1 MLTIRSANAGMT
13 RVCAA
18 LLLACAS
25 ARAATAV
32 DNAGTAAN
40 ASTTASVAAA
50 DGAATAAFSLE
61 PVVITATRVPA
72 ASADLP
78 MSIDLIGRQQIREG
92 QLLVNL
98 SEPLIGVPGVNAQN
112 RQNYAQDLQI
122 SVRGFGARSSF
133 GVRGVR
139 LYADGIPG
147 TMPDGQGQFSNFDLG
162 SADRVE
168 ILRGPFS
175 ALYGNSSGG
184 VISIFT
190 QDAPPGTRVDA
201 TAEYGSFDTQRYA
214 LEVMR
219 GAPGALN
226 LVVDAYHFATDGYR
240 DHSAAER
247 SVFNAKVDWRLDDS
261 SSLTLIANAIDLPN
275 AQDPLGLTSAQLASD
290 REQAGANAIAYNT
303 RKSVQQE
310 QLGAHYE
317 RTLSATDQLSA
328 MLYGGGRDTT
338 QYQAIPKATEGSP
351 TNPGGVIAL
360 VHGYYGADV
369 HLTDQRRVADTPLQI
384 TVGASYDDLTEGRRG
399 YLNFIGNELGI
410 EGALRKDE
418 TNTVYDLDEY
428 LQLQWDPA
436 QRWRLEAGVR
446 NSVVE
451 VASDDHLIE
460 AGAPS
465 ESGVR
470 YGSVNPVAGLTY
482 RAAAHLDLYGSYGK
496 GFETPTLDELA
507 YRSTNGSLPGLN
519 FALKTARSDNYELGL
534 KAGTTSMRATLAGFY
549 IHTEDELA
557 VQSDAAGRSVYQNIP
572 ATQRR
577 GVEAEFQSD
586 WGHGFSSQLAYTYI
600 QALTLQSYTT
610 CIVVPCVPVEV
621 GAGHRIPAVP
631 ADTLYAG
638 LTWRRAPHDFW
649 VTLEG
654 IGRAQLYANDLDS
667 QAAAGYW
674 LANLQ
679 AGIEQQRS
687 LWDFTESLRLDN
699 IGNRSYVGSVI
710 VNETNM
716 RYYEPEPGR
725 TVYLMVT
732 VSHR

>member
-1 MLTIRSANAGMT
+1 MPTIRTAGAAA
-13 RVCAA
+13 VSAA
-18 LLLACAS
+18 LMLVCAS
-25 ARAATAV
+25 ARAATTA
-32 DNAGTAAN
+32 DNAAAPVAAGTAA
-40 ASTTASVAAA
+40 TAATV
-50 DGAATAAFSLE
+50 DGAVSAAFSLE
-61 PVVITATRVPA
+61 PVVITATRVPTS
-72 ASADLP
+72 SADLP
-78 MSIDLIGRQQIREG
+78 MSIDLIGQQQIREG

-162 SADRVE
+162 SAGRVE
-168 ILRGPFS
+168 VLRGPFS

-190 QDAPPGTRVDA
+190 QDAPQGTRVDA
-201 TAEYGSFDTQRYA
+201 TAEYGSFDMQRYA
-214 LEVMR
+214 LELMHAA
-219 GAPGALN
+219 GPLN
-226 LVVDAYHFATDGYR
+226 LVVDGYHFSTDGYR

-247 SVFNAKVDWRLDDS
+247 SVFNAKAAWRLDDAS
-261 SSLTLIANAIDLPN
+261 TLTLIANAIDMPS
-275 AQDPLGLTSAQLASD
+275 AQDPLGVTRAQLAGD
-290 REQAGANAIAYNT
+290 REQAGTNAIAYNT

-310 QLGAHYE
+310 QIGAHYE
-317 RTLSATDQLSA
+317 RTLSENDQLSA
-328 MLYGGGRDTT
+328 MIYGGGRDTT
-338 QYQAIPKATEGSP
+338 QYQAIPKSTEGSP

-369 HLTDQRRVADTPLQI
+369 HLTDERRVADTPLQI
-384 TVGASYDDLTEGRRG
+384 TAGASYDDLTEGRRG
-399 YLNFIGNELGI
+399 YLNFIGDELGV
-410 EGALRKDE
+410 EGDLRRDQ

-428 LQLQWDPA
+428 LQLQWDPSR
-436 QRWRLEAGVR
+436 RWRLEAGVR
-446 NSVVE
+446 NSVVD

-460 AGAPS
+460 AGAPT

-470 YGSVNPVAGLTY
+470 YDSTNPVAGLTY
-482 RAAAHLDLYGSYGK
+482 RAGSHLDLYGSYGK

-519 FALKTARSDNYELGL
+519 FALKAARSDNYELGL
-534 KAGTTSMRATLAGFY
+534 KAGTTSMRGTLAGFY
-549 IHTEDELA
+549 IHTDDELA
-557 VQSDAAGRSVYQNIP
+557 IQSDAAGRSVYQNIP
-572 ATQRR
+572 STQRR
-577 GVEAEFQSD
+577 GVEAELQSD
-586 WGHGFSSQLAYTYI
+586 WGHGLSSQLAYTYI

-631 ADTLYAG
+631 ADSLYAG

-649 VTLEG
+649 VTLEA
-654 IGRAQLYANDLDS
+654 IGRAQLYANDLDI
-667 QAAAGYW
+667 QAASGYW

-679 AGIEQQRS
+679 AGLEQQRPE
-687 LWDFTESLRLDN
+687 WDFTESLRLDN

-716 RYYEPEPGR
+716 RYFEPEPGR
-725 TVYLMVT
+725 TVYLMLT
-732 VSHR
+732 VSRR

>member
-1 MLTIRSANAGMT
+1 MPTIRSANPRMT
-13 RVCAA
+13 AVCAA
-18 LLLACAS
+18 LLLAWAS
-25 ARAATAV
+25 ARAATA
-32 DNAGTAAN
+32 DDSAGT
-40 ASTTASVAAA
+40 SAAA
-50 DGAATAAFSLE
+50 EGATTAAFSLE

-98 SEPLIGVPGVNAQN
+98 SEPLLAVPGVNAQS

-168 ILRGPFS
+168 VLRGPFS

-201 TAEYGSFDTQRYA
+201 TAEYGSFQTQRYA

-219 GAPGALN
+219 GDPGALN
-226 LVVDAYHFATDGYR
+226 LVVDAYQFATGGYR

-247 SVFNAKVDWRLDDS
+247 TVFNAKATWRLDDA
-261 SSLTLIANAIDLPN
+261 SSLTLIANAIDMPN
-275 AQDPLGLTSAQLASD
+275 ARDPLGLTSAQLEGD
-290 REQAGANAIAYNT
+290 RDQAGANAIAYNT
-303 RKSVQQE
+303 RKSVRQE
-310 QLGAHYE
+310 QVGAHYE
-317 RTLSATDQLSA
+317 RTLGANDQLSA
-328 MLYGGGRDTT
+328 MVYGGGRDTA
-338 QYQAIPKATEGSP
+338 QFQAIPKSTEGSP

-360 VHGYYGADV
+360 VHGYYGVDV
-369 HLTDQRRVADTPLQI
+369 HLTDQRRIADTALQI
-384 TVGASYDDLTEGRRG
+384 TAGASYDDLTEGRRG

-436 QRWRLEAGVR
+436 QRWRLVAGVR

-451 VASDDHLIE
+451 VASEDHLIE

-470 YGSVNPVAGLTY
+470 YGNVNPVAGLTY
-482 RAAAHLDLYGSYGK
+482 RAGAHLDLYGSSGK

-519 FALKTARSDNYELGL
+519 FALKSARSDNYELGL

-586 WGHGFSSQLAYTYI
+586 WGHGLSSQLAYTYI
-600 QALTLQSYTT
+600 QALTLQSYST

-638 LTWRRAPHDFW
+638 LTWRRAPHDCW
-649 VTLEG
+649 ITLEG

-674 LANLQ
+674 LANLH

-687 LWDFTESLRLDN
+687 VWDVTESLRLDN
-699 IGNRSYVGSVI
+699 IGNRSYVGSLI

>member
-1 MLTIRSANAGMT
+1 MPTIRSVAAAMTALSAAMALANA
-13 RVCAA
+13 AA
-18 LLLACAS
+18 A
-25 ARAATAV
+25 
-32 DNAGTAAN
+32 D
-40 ASTTASVAAA
+40 TTVSVAAAA
-50 DGAATAAFSLE
+50 DGAAPAAFSLE
-61 PVVITATRVPA
+61 PIVVTATRVPA

-98 SEPLIGVPGVNAQN
+98 SEPLIAVPGVNAQN

-168 ILRGPFS
+168 VLRGPFS

-214 LEVMR
+214 LEGML
-219 GAPGALN
+219 GPPGALN
-226 LVVDAYHFATDGYR
+226 LVADAYHFATDGYR

-247 SVFNAKVDWRLDDS
+247 SVFNAKAAWRLDDS

-290 REQAGANAIAYNT
+290 RQQAGTNAIAYHT

-317 RTLSATDQLSA
+317 RTLGENDQLSA

-338 QYQAIPKATEGSP
+338 QYQAIPKASEGSP
-351 TNPGGVIAL
+351 TNPGGIIAL
-360 VHGYYGADV
+360 VHGYWGADV

-384 TVGASYDDLTEGRRG
+384 TAGASYDDLDEGRRG
-399 YLNFIGNELGI
+399 YLNFIGNELGVV
-410 EGALRKDE
+410 GALRKDE

-428 LQLQWDPA
+428 LQLQWDPG

-446 NSVVE
+446 NSVVDI
-451 VASDDHLIE
+451 ASDDHLIE
-460 AGAPS
+460 AGAPGK
-465 ESGVR
+465 SGVR
-470 YGSVNPVAGLTY
+470 YGTVNPVAGLTY
-482 RAAAHLDLYGSYGK
+482 RAGSHLDLYGSYGK

-507 YRSTNGSLPGLN
+507 YRSTDGSLPGLN

-534 KAGTTSMRATLAGFY
+534 KAGTARMRATLAGFY

-557 VQSDAAGRSVYQNIP
+557 VQSNAAGRSVYQNIP

-577 GVEAEFQSD
+577 GAEAEFQSD

-610 CIVVPCVPVEV
+610 CIVVPCVPVV
-621 GAGHRIPAVP
+621 VSAGHRIPAVP

-638 LTWRRAPHDFW
+638 VTWRRAPQDFW
-649 VTLEG
+649 ITLET
-654 IGRAQLYANDLDS
+654 IGRAQLYANDLNS
-667 QAAAGYW
+667 QAASGYW

-679 AGIEQQRS
+679 TGIEQQRS
-687 LWDFTESLRLDN
+687 LWHFTESLRLDN
-699 IGNRSYVGSVI
+699 LGNRSYVGSVI
-710 VNETNM
+710 VNETNS
-716 RYYEPEPGR
+716 RYFEPEPGR

>member
-1 MLTIRSANAGMT
+1 MLTTRSTGAAATAVG
-13 RVCAA
+13 AA
-18 LLLACAS
+18 LLLAAAS

-32 DNAGTAAN
+32 DNQAP
-40 ASTTASVAAA
+40 AAA
-50 DGAATAAFSLE
+50 SDIAATPAFTLE

-162 SADRVE
+162 SADRIEV
-168 ILRGPFS
+168 LRGPFS

-190 QDAPPGTRVDA
+190 QDAPPGARVDA
-201 TAEYGSFDTQRYA
+201 TAEYGSFDAQRYA

-219 GAPGALN
+219 GVPGGLN
-226 LVVDAYHFATDGYR
+226 LVADAYHFATDGYR

-247 SVFNAKVDWRLDDS
+247 TVFNAKAGWRLDDS
-261 SSLTLIANAIDLPN
+261 SSLTLIANAIDLPH
-275 AQDPLGLTSAQLASD
+275 AQDPLGLTAAQLASD
-290 REQAGANAIAYNT
+290 REQAGTNAIAYNT

-310 QLGAHYE
+310 QVGAHYE
-317 RTLSATDQLSA
+317 RTLSANDQLSA

-338 QYQAIPKATEGSP
+338 QFQAIPKSTEGAP
-351 TNPGGVIAL
+351 TNPGGVIVL
-360 VHGYYGADV
+360 VHGYYGVDV
-369 HLTDQRRVADTPLQI
+369 HLTDQRRVGGTPLQV
-384 TVGASYDDLTEGRRG
+384 TAGVSYDDLTEGRRG
-399 YLNFIGNELGI
+399 YLNFIGNELGVQ
-410 EGALRKDE
+410 GALRKDQ

-428 LQLQWDPA
+428 LQLQWDPG

-446 NSVVE
+446 NSVVD

-470 YGSVNPVAGLTY
+470 YDSVNPVAGLTY
-482 RAAAHLDLYGSYGK
+482 RAAPHLDLYGSYGK

-519 FALKTARSDNYELGL
+519 FAL
-534 KAGTTSMRATLAGFY
+534 
-549 IHTEDELA
+549 
-557 VQSDAAGRSVYQNIP
+557 QGR
-572 ATQRR
+572 TQR
-577 GVEAEFQSD
+577 
-586 WGHGFSSQLAYTYI
+586 QLRNWA
-600 QALTLQSYTT
+600 QGRHEQPARH
-610 CIVVPCVPVEV
+610 V
-621 GAGHRIPAVP
+621 GRI
-631 ADTLYAG
+631 LYPY
-638 LTWRRAPHDFW
+638 RR
-649 VTLEG
+649 
-654 IGRAQLYANDLDS
+654 
-667 QAAAGYW
+667 
-674 LANLQ
+674 
-679 AGIEQQRS
+679 
-687 LWDFTESLRLDN
+687 
-699 IGNRSYVGSVI
+699 
-710 VNETNM
+710 
-716 RYYEPEPGR
+716 
-725 TVYLMVT
+725 
-732 VSHR
+732 

>member
-1 MLTIRSANAGMT
+1 MLTTRSGGAAVTALG
-13 RVCAA
+13 AA
-18 LLLACAS
+18 LLLGCAS
-25 ARAATAV
+25 ARAA
-32 DNAGTAAN
+32 NAADSAAPAAATDTAA
-40 ASTTASVAAA
+40 TAT
-50 DGAATAAFSLE
+50 ATAAFSLE
-61 PVVITATRVPA
+61 PVVITATRVA
-72 ASADLP
+72 EASADLP
-78 MSIDLIGRQQIREG
+78 MSIDLVGRQQIREG
-92 QLLVNL
+92 QLQVNL
-98 SEPLIGVPGVNAQN
+98 SEPLIAVPGVNVQT

-122 SVRGFGARSSF
+122 SVRGFGARSQF

-147 TMPDGQGQFSNFDLG
+147 TMPDGQGQFSNIDLG

-190 QDAPPGTRVDA
+190 QDAAPGARVDA
-201 TAEYGSFDTQRYA
+201 TAEYGSFYTQRYA
-214 LEVMR
+214 LELMR
-219 GAPGALN
+219 GEPGPLN
-226 LVVDAYHFATDGYR
+226 LVMDAYQFATGGYR
-240 DHSAAER
+240 DHSAAQR
-247 SVFNAKVDWRLDDS
+247 SVFNSKAVWALDDAS
-261 SSLTLIANAIDLPN
+261 TLTLIANAINMPN
-275 AQDPLGLTSAQLASD
+275 AQDPLGLTAAQLASD

-310 QLGAHYE
+310 QVGAHYE
-317 RTLSATDQLSA
+317 RTLSATDQFSA

-338 QYQAIPKATEGSP
+338 QFQAIPKANEGAA

-360 VHGYYGADV
+360 VHGYYGVDA
-369 HLTDQRRVADTPLQI
+369 HLTDQRRVAGTPLQI
-384 TVGASYDDLTEGRRG
+384 TAGVSYDDLTEGRRG
-399 YLNFIGNELGI
+399 YLNFVGNELGI
-410 EGALRKDE
+410 EGALRKDQ

-428 LQLQWDPA
+428 LQLQWDPGP
-436 QRWRLEAGVR
+436 RWRFVAGVR
-446 NSVVE
+446 NSVVD
-451 VASDDHLIE
+451 VASDDHLVE
-460 AGAPS
+460 AGVPG

-470 YGSVNPVAGLTY
+470 YDSVNPVAGLTY
-482 RAAAHLDLYGSYGK
+482 RVGSHLDLYGSYGK

-507 YRSTNGSLPGLN
+507 YRSTDGSLPGLN
-519 FALKTARSDNYELGL
+519 FGLKAARSDNYELGL
-534 KAGTTSMRATLAGFY
+534 KAGTGSMRATLAGFY
-549 IHTEDELA
+549 IHTDDELA
-557 VQSDAAGRSVYQNIP
+557 VRSNAAGRSVYQNIP

-600 QALTLQSYTT
+600 QALTLQSYAT

-621 GAGHRIPAVP
+621 SAGHRIPAVP
-631 ADTLYAG
+631 ADSLSAG
-638 LTWRRAPHDFW
+638 LTWRRAPQDFW
-649 VTLEG
+649 ITLEA

-667 QAAAGYW
+667 QAASGYW

-679 AGIEQQRS
+679 AGIEQQQS
-687 LWDFTESLRLDN
+687 LWHFTESLRLDN

-710 VNETNM
+710 VNETNT
-716 RYYEPEPGR
+716 RYFEPEPGR

>member
-1 MLTIRSANAGMT
+1 MLTTRSAGAAATAVG
-13 RVCAA
+13 AA

-25 ARAATAV
+25 ARAANVA
-32 DNAGTAAN
+32 DNAAP
-40 ASTTASVAAA
+40 AAA
-50 DGAATAAFSLE
+50 SDTAATAAFSLE

-78 MSIDLIGRQQIREG
+78 MSIDLVSRQQIREG

-98 SEPLIGVPGVNAQN
+98 SEPLLGIPGVNAQS

-190 QDAPPGTRVDA
+190 QDASPGTRVDA
-201 TAEYGSFDTQRYA
+201 TAEYGSFYSQRYA
-214 LEVMR
+214 LELMR
-219 GAPGALN
+219 GAPGPLN
-226 LVVDAYHFATDGYR
+226 LVVDAYQFATGGYR
-240 DHSAAER
+240 DHSAAKR
-247 SVFNAKVDWRLDDS
+247 SVFNAKAVWGLDDS
-261 SSLTLIANAIDLPN
+261 STLTLIANAINLPN
-275 AQDPLGLTSAQLASD
+275 AQDPLGLTAAQLASD

-310 QLGAHYE
+310 QVGAHYE

-338 QYQAIPKATEGSP
+338 QFQAIPKTTEGAA

-369 HLTDQRRVADTPLQI
+369 HLTDQRRVAGTPLQI
-384 TVGASYDDLTEGRRG
+384 TAGASYDDLTEGRRG
-399 YLNFIGNELGI
+399 YLNFVGNELGI
-410 EGALRKDE
+410 EGALRKDQ

-428 LQLQWDPA
+428 LQLQWDPG
-436 QRWRLEAGVR
+436 QRWRLVAGVR
-446 NSVVE
+446 NSVVD

-470 YGSVNPVAGLTY
+470 YDSVNPVAGLTY
-482 RAAAHLDLYGSYGK
+482 RAGSHLDLYGSFGK

-507 YRSTNGSLPGLN
+507 YRSTDGSLPGLN
-519 FALKTARSDNYELGL
+519 FALKAARSDNYELGL
-534 KAGTTSMRATLAGFY
+534 KAGTSSMRATLAGFY
-549 IHTEDELA
+549 IHTDDELA
-557 VQSDAAGRSVYQNIP
+557 VQSNAAGRSVYQNIP

-577 GVEAEFQSD
+577 GLEAEFQSD

-600 QALTLQSYTT
+600 QALTLRSYET

-631 ADTLYAG
+631 ADSLYAG

-649 VTLEG
+649 VTLEA

-667 QAAAGYW
+667 QAASGYW
-674 LANLQ
+674 LANLR
-679 AGIEQQRS
+679 AGIEQQQS
-687 LWDFTESLRLDN
+687 LWHFTESLRLDN

-710 VNETNM
+710 VNETNT
-716 RYYEPEPGR
+716 RYFEPEPGR
-725 TVYLMVT
+725 AVYLMVT

>member
-1 MLTIRSANAGMT
+1 MPTIRTAAAAVAAVSAVLML
-13 RVCAA
+13 VCANV
-18 LLLACAS
+18 
-25 ARAATAV
+25 RAASAV
-32 DNAGTAAN
+32 DNAGTP
-40 ASTTASVAAA
+40 AS
-50 DGAATAAFSLE
+50 AATQDSASSAAFSLD
-61 PVVITATRVPA
+61 PVVITATRVPTS
-72 ASADLP
+72 SADLP
-78 MSIDLIGRQQIREG
+78 MSIDLIGQQQIRRG

-98 SEPLIGVPGVNAQN
+98 SEPLIGVPGVNAES

-168 ILRGPFS
+168 VLRGPFS

-190 QDAPPGTRVDA
+190 QDAPPGTRVDT
-201 TAEYGSFDTQRYA
+201 TAEYGSFETQRYA

-219 GAPGALN
+219 GAPGPLN
-226 LVVDAYHFATDGYR
+226 LVVDAYQFATGGYR

-247 SVFNAKVDWRLDDS
+247 TVFNSKAAWQLDDA
-261 SSLTLIANAIDLPN
+261 SSLTLIANAINMPS
-275 AQDPLGLTSAQLASD
+275 AQDPLGLTRAQLASD
-290 REQAGANAIAYNT
+290 REQAGTNAIAYNT

-310 QLGAHYE
+310 QVGAHYE
-317 RTLSATDQLSA
+317 RTLSANDQLSA
-328 MLYGGGRDTT
+328 MIYGGGRDTA
-338 QYQAIPKATEGSP
+338 QFQAIPKSTEGAA

-369 HLTDQRRVADTPLQI
+369 HLTDERRVADTPLQI
-384 TVGASYDDLTEGRRG
+384 TAGASYDDLTEGRRG
-399 YLNFIGNELGI
+399 YLNFIGDELGI
-410 EGALRKDE
+410 EGQLRRDQ

-428 LQLQWDPA
+428 LQLQWDPS

-446 NSVVE
+446 NSVVD

-460 AGAPS
+460 IGAPPH
-465 ESGVR
+465 SGVR
-470 YGSVNPVAGLTY
+470 YDSTNPVAGLTY
-482 RAAAHLDLYGSYGK
+482 RAASYLDLYGSYGK

-519 FALKTARSDNYELGL
+519 FALKDARSDNYELGL

-557 VQSDAAGRSVYQNIP
+557 IQSDAAGRSVYQNIP

-600 QALTLQSYTT
+600 QALTLQAYTT
-610 CIVVPCVPVEV
+610 CVVVPCVPEEV
-621 GAGHRIPAVP
+621 SAGHRIPAVP
-631 ADTLYAG
+631 ADSLYAA

-649 VTLEG
+649 VTLEA
-654 IGRAQLYANDLDS
+654 IGRAQLYANDFDT
-667 QAAAGYW
+667 QAASGYW

-679 AGIEQQRS
+679 AGLEQQRS
-687 LWDFTESLRLDN
+687 AWDVTESLRLDN

-716 RYYEPEPGR
+716 RYFEPEPGR
-725 TVYLMVT
+725 TVYLTVT

>member
-1 MLTIRSANAGMT
+1 
-13 RVCAA
+13 
-18 LLLACAS
+18 
-25 ARAATAV
+25 
-32 DNAGTAAN
+32 
-40 ASTTASVAAA
+40 
-50 DGAATAAFSLE
+50 
-61 PVVITATRVPA
+61 VVITATRVPA
-72 ASADLP
+72 SSADLP
-78 MSIDLIGRQQIREG
+78 MSIDLVSRQQIREG

-98 SEPLIGVPGVNAQN
+98 SEPLLGIPGVNAQS

-139 LYADGIPG
+139 LYADGVPG

-201 TAEYGSFDTQRYA
+201 TAEYGSFYTQRYA
-214 LEVMR
+214 LELMR
-219 GAPGALN
+219 GAPGPLN
-226 LVVDAYHFATDGYR
+226 VVVDAYQFATGGYR
-240 DHSAAER
+240 DHSAAQR
-247 SVFNAKVDWRLDDS
+247 SVFNAKAVWALDDAS
-261 SSLTLIANAIDLPN
+261 TLTLIANAINMPN
-275 AQDPLGLTSAQLASD
+275 AQDPLGLTAAQLASD

-310 QLGAHYE
+310 QVGAHYE

-338 QYQAIPKATEGSP
+338 QFQAIPKANEGAA

-360 VHGYYGADV
+360 VHGYYGVDV
-369 HLTDQRRVADTPLQI
+369 HLTDQRRVAGTPLQI
-384 TVGASYDDLTEGRRG
+384 TAGVSYDDLTEGRRG
-399 YLNFIGNELGI
+399 YLNFVGNELGI
-410 EGALRKDE
+410 EGALRKDQ

-428 LQLQWDPA
+428 LQLQWDPG
-436 QRWRLEAGVR
+436 QRWRLVAGVR
-446 NSVVE
+446 NSVVD

-470 YGSVNPVAGLTY
+470 YDSVNPVAGLTF
-482 RAAAHLDLYGSYGK
+482 RAGSHLDLYGSYGK

-507 YRSTNGSLPGLN
+507 YRSTDGSLPGLN
-519 FALKTARSDNYELGL
+519 FGLKAARSDNYELGL
-534 KAGTTSMRATLAGFY
+534 KAGTGSMRGTLAGFY
-549 IHTEDELA
+549 IHTDDELA
-557 VQSDAAGRSVYQNIP
+557 VQSNAAGRSVYQNIP

-600 QALTLQSYTT
+600 QALTLQSYET

-621 GAGHRIPAVP
+621 SAGHRIPAVP

-638 LTWRRAPHDFW
+638 LTWRRAPQDFW
-649 VTLEG
+649 ITLEA

-667 QAAAGYW
+667 QAASGYW

-679 AGIEQQRS
+679 AGIEQQQS
-687 LWDFTESLRLDN
+687 SWHFTESLRLDN

-710 VNETNM
+710 VNETNT
-716 RYYEPEPGR
+716 RYFEPEPGR

>member
-1 MLTIRSANAGMT
+1 LISTCIAGRRRINFIVMKTRSVFGGLAALSAGMT
-13 RVCAA
+13 LLCATT
-18 LLLACAS
+18 
-25 ARAATAV
+25 RADTAGE
-32 DNAGTAAN
+32 GTP
-40 ASTTASVAAA
+40 SP
-50 DGAATAAFSLE
+50 AFSLG
-61 PVVITATRVPA
+61 PIVVTATRVPE

-78 MSIDLIGRQQIREG
+78 MSIDLVGRQEIREG

-139 LYADGIPG
+139 LYADDIPG

-168 ILRGPFS
+168 VLRGPFS

-190 QDAPPGTRVDA
+190 EDAPPGKRLDA

-214 LEVMR
+214 LKGML
-219 GAPGALN
+219 GPPGALN
-226 LVVDAYHFATDGYR
+226 LVVDASHFATDGYR
-240 DHSAAER
+240 DHSAAQR
-247 SVFNAKVDWRLDDS
+247 DIFNTKAGWQLDDFS
-261 SSLTLIANAIDLPN
+261 TLTLIANAIDMPS
-275 AQDPLGLTSAQLASD
+275 ARDPLGLTAAQLASN
-290 REQAGANAIAYNT
+290 REQAGVNALAYNT

-317 RTLSATDQLSA
+317 RSLSATDDLSA
-328 MLYGGGRDTT
+328 MVYGGGRDTT

-351 TNPGGVIAL
+351 TNPGGVIVLA
-360 VHGYYGADV
+360 HGYWGVDV
-369 HLTDQRRVADTPLQI
+369 HVTDQRRVADTPLQL
-384 TVGASYDDLTEGRRG
+384 TAGASYDDLDEDRRG
-399 YLNFIGNELGI
+399 YLNFIGNELGVQ
-410 EGALRKDE
+410 GALRKDQ

-428 LQLQWDPA
+428 LQLQWDPS
-436 QRWRLEAGVR
+436 QRWRVEGGVR

-451 VASDDHLIE
+451 VASDDHLS
-460 AGAPS
+460 APGTPS

-470 YGSVNPVAGLTY
+470 YSAVTPVAGLTY
-482 RAAAHLDLYGSYGK
+482 RAAADLDLYGSFGK

-519 FALKTARSDNYELGL
+519 FALQTARSDNYELGL
-534 KAGTTSMRATLAGFY
+534 KAGTARMRATLAGFY
-549 IHTEDELA
+549 IRTEDELA
-557 VQSDAAGRSVYQNIP
+557 VQSNAAGRSVYQNIP

-577 GVEAEFQSD
+577 GAEAEFQSD

-610 CIVVPCVPVEV
+610 CIVVPCVPVLV
-621 GAGHRIPAVP
+621 GPGHRIPAVP
-631 ADTLYAG
+631 ADALYAG
-638 LTWRRAPHDFW
+638 VTWRRAPGGLW
-649 VTLEG
+649 VTLET
-654 IGRAQLYANDLDS
+654 IGRAQIYANDLNS
-667 QAAAGYW
+667 QAAGGYW
-674 LANLQ
+674 LANLRG
-679 AGIEQQRS
+679 GIEQQRS
-687 LWDFTESLRLDN
+687 VWHFTESLRVDN
-699 IGNRSYVGSVI
+699 LANRSYVGSVI
-710 VNETNM
+710 VNETNS
-716 RYYEPEPGR
+716 RYFEPEPGR
-725 TVYLMVT
+725 TIYLMVT